1 MEEHLDARVAG
12 SVKVESYLAQL
23 ERWPATGRHIMAH
36 FDAES
41 IVVYQAYKPS
51 IAAFAVKHQRFGDD
65 FSVDRMSW
73 IKPNFL
79 WMMYRSGWAQKA
91 DQERILAVRLSRRL
105 FDDLL
110 HSAVPSSYDQ
120 CRFATHDAWK
130 EAVRSSDVRLQWD
143 PDHDPN
149 GRPLER
155 RAVQLGLRG
164 AALGRYVEE
173 ALSITDIT
181 DFVAMQRAN
190 LGGDLGSLVMP
201 HEQVYRPNEAAA
213 TVAGIAPV

>member
-1 MEEHLDARVAG
+1 MEEHLDANVAG
-12 SVKVESYLAQL
+12 SAKVENYLAQL
-23 ERWPATGRHIMAH
+23 ERWPATGHHIMAH
-36 FDAES
+36 FDADS

-51 IAAFAVKHQRFGDD
+51 IAAFAVKHQRFGGG
-65 FSVDRMSW
+65 FSIDRMSW

-110 HSAVPSSYDQ
+110 HSAVSSSYDQ
-120 CRFATHDAWK
+120 KRFATHDAWK

-173 ALSITDIT
+173 ALSITDIP
-181 DFVAMQRAN
+181 DFVAMQRAH
-190 LGGDLGSLVMP
+190 LDGDLGSLVMP
-201 HEQVYRPNEAAA
+201 HEQVYRPNDDAAA
-213 TVAGIAPV
+213 VIGIDPL